1 MASAQADTHLAAKNG
16 GDMKILKT
24 RIGIE
29 KQVETFLN
37 HVSLSGLIFRQGC
50 EYYLY
55 GNKKDFE
62 RKLQEITDCE
72 HKADELRRTINERLF
87 TKTLIPESRGDVME
101 LLENMDSL
109 LDRFKGAM
117 WRFEM
122 EHPDLCE
129 EFHSDFLQLIETVI
143 EANEAIVSS
152 CRAFFTDITTVST
165 HLHKV
170 SYWESESDK
179 ISIRLQSAIF
189 AKKDLRLSHR
199 MQQRDF
205 ARHLDKIADRAEDIA
220 DKLNIYVIKRSL

>member
-1 MASAQADTHLAAKNG
+1 
-16 GDMKILKT
+16 MKILKT
-24 RIGIE
+24 QIGIE
-29 KQVETFLN
+29 QQVEDFLN

-55 GNKKDFE
+55 GNKEDFQ
-62 RKLQEITDCE
+62 RKLQDITDCE
-72 HKADELRRTINERLF
+72 HKGDDLRRSINERLY

-101 LLENMDSL
+101 LLESMDSL
-109 LDRFKGAM
+109 LDRFKGAL
-117 WRFEM
+117 WRFHI
-122 EHPDLCE
+122 EHPDLCD
-129 EFHSDFLQLIETVI
+129 EFNNDFLQLIEVVI
-143 EANEAIVSS
+143 EANEAMVTS
-152 CRAFFTDITTVST
+152 CRAFFTDISTVSV

-179 ISIRLQSAIF
+179 ISTRLQSAIF
-189 AKKDLRLSHR
+189 AKEDLRLSHR